1 LTEDLL
7 RRLIRILDEGG
18 THTYS
23 ALAQRLGIS
32 EMLLEGM
39 LQDLT
44 RMGYLRAV
52 GGVCDTRCA
61 ACPLA
66 SACAVGQPGRIWVL
80 TDRGRRSVE
89 RQAEAP
95 EQIEQEV

>member
-1 LTEDLL
+1 MTEDLL
-7 RRLIRILDEGG
+7 HQLIHLLDEGG
-18 THTYS
+18 VHTYP
-23 ALAQRLGIS
+23 ALAQRLGIG
-32 EMLLEGM
+32 EALLEGM

-61 ACPLA
+61 GCPLA
-66 SACAVGQPGRIWVL
+66 SACAVGRPGRIWVL

-89 RQAEAP
+89 REAEAS